1 MLGYSVVRTGMM
13 LRRRI
18 EIFAPASAG
27 ATEEITAVEAVRPL
41 SILVED
47 YAGIIDP
54 NAFNIVASS
63 NDISQAVET
72 VEANLP
78 EKPEHAVEAQP
89 RHVEDEPH
97 YVVVTKPRDVET
109 KSQRAVVAKFRDI
122 EEVLKRAVI
131 EPYLVGGKTI
141 GLKITGLEKVEC
153 AASLGL
159 KNGDVIRS
167 VNGHPLTSTEKAY
180 EVFKEARSRSD
191 MRVELL
197 SDKKTKTLLF
207 LLR

>member
-13 LRRRI
+13 VRRRI
-18 EIFAPASAG
+18 EIFTPASAG
-27 ATEEITAVEAVRPL
+27 AAEEITAVETARPL

-47 YAGIIDP
+47 WAGIIDS

-63 NDISQAVET
+63 NDINQAVET
-72 VEANLP
+72 VEISLP
-78 EKPEHAVEAQP
+78 EKPEQAVQAQP
-89 RHVEDEPH
+89 EHVEDEPND
-97 YVVVTKPRDVET
+97 VVVTKPRDVET
-109 KSQRAVVAKFRDI
+109 KSQRAVAARFRDI

-131 EPYLVGGKTI
+131 EPYVVGGKTI
-141 GLKITGLEKVEC
+141 GLKMTGLEKVKC
-153 AASLGL
+153 AASLCL

-167 VNGHPLTSTEKAY
+167 INGHPLTSTEKAY